1 MFQARQNEPS
11 VRQPTKTAP
20 AQTLSRA
27 CQAGH
32 LKTTTP
38 GSQTPMAR
46 QREHAAFQNTAPAQR
61 NNTSSLR
68 SYDSRT
74 GSTKKTAHR
83 KSSNSRVLRFPTE
96 RAIAQS
102 YERLRTAANGCGRL
116 HNIRRTRLHPETP
129 KMLGIR
135 AALPRTVSKIT
146 KSNIRAWLGRSRI
159 KIELPRI
166 GVWLICGAFY
176 SDSCRGLFEVD
187 IHVDRV

>member
-11 VRQPTKTAP
+11 VRQPAKTAP

-32 LKTTTP
+32 LKTTAP
-38 GSQTPMAR
+38 GSQTLLAR

-74 GSTKKTAHR
+74 GSTKTAHR

-116 HNIRRTRLHPETP
+116 HNIRRTRLHPQTP
-129 KMLGIR
+129 KMKREPYARHSSSSTQNRVKNHKVEYPRLVGTLPYKNR
-135 AALPRTVSKIT
+135 AAQNWCVAYTR
-146 KSNIRAWLGRSRI
+146 
-159 KIELPRI
+159 
-166 GVWLICGAFY
+166 GVL
-176 SDSCRGLFEVD
+176 L
-187 IHVDRV
+187 